1 MKVVYSLTTQY
12 KLLSLVHK
20 YAFVANESLGEV
32 QVHLALRSRDLVG
45 CRKYRRVVPR
55 V

>member
-12 KLLSLVHK
+12 KLLSLVNKH
-20 YAFVANESLGEV
+20 AFVPNESYGEV
-32 QVHLALRSRDLVG
+32 QVHVPARSRDLVG
-45 CRKYRRVVPR
+45 CWKYHRVVPR